1 MGFVLPRPHKVTRI
15 GGASAPNGEAGGNAS
30 LLFKQTNIIMNGKIK
45 RLMKLPYA
53 SQIVCNNKWWM
64 ANGDGSG
71 LSIVEV
77 IQNERYPIEKVTL
90 FTFKF
95 SGTPQD
101 EDFWWDVYHD
111 LRNRG

>member
-1 MGFVLPRPHKVTRI
+1 MNKKV
-15 GGASAPNGEAGGNAS
+15 E
-30 LLFKQTNIIMNGKIK
+30 K
-45 RLMKLPYA
+45 LMTLPYA

-77 IQNERYPIEKVTL
+77 IQNERTPIQNVPL
-90 FTFKF
+90 YTFNF
-95 SGTPQD
+95 RESYQGA
-101 EDFWWDVYHD
+101 DFWWDVHHD

>member
-1 MGFVLPRPHKVTRI
+1 
-15 GGASAPNGEAGGNAS
+15 
-30 LLFKQTNIIMNGKIK
+30 MNGKIK
-45 RLMKLPYA
+45 RLVKLPYA

-77 IQNERYPIEKVTL
+77 IQNERIPIQNVPL
-90 FTFKF
+90 YTFNF
-95 SGTPQD
+95 RESSQG
-101 EDFWWDVYHD
+101 EDFWWGVHHD